1 MWSAPL
7 QWSQMCAPSLL
18 AITSTRV
25 IQAGCQ
31 VSRLSWSPSVK
42 LVSIFTEKLTV
53 NQSFHYCDLWW
64 GNSLLLA
71 GEERCKCM
79 INLTAGNNGRLEDI
93 NHQLCFWPLWGN
105 DWCKFVANYDEWNC
119 YISNPGLTTSL
130 QHSQGWDV
138 SWALRVSVLWYKYR
152 LWWCHAAWPL
162 HRHRSGVNSPLGL
175 SCFAQVKW
183 RT

>member
-1 MWSAPL
+1 MWCALCSLPTCDHIYPGWFRQDVKSAG
-7 QWSQMCAPSLL
+7 S
-18 AITSTRV
+18 V
-25 IQAGCQ
+25 G
-31 VSRLSWSPSVK
+31 VRLSNYSVF
-42 LVSIFTEKLTV
+42 SQRNSQWINHFITV
-53 NQSFHYCDLWW
+53 ICDEVILFLWLERRDVNAW
-64 GNSLLLA
+64 KTLLI
-71 GEERCKCM
+71 G
-79 INLTAGNNGRLEDI
+79 TLEDI